1 LNYFSQ
7 LIFHLQLVGDELNQT
22 AAAAAAIE
30 EQETIGQVSP
40 SSHPKSNIYLIGLMK
55 LCCAAYSY
63 RNLNVMKL
71 IAVSK

>member
-7 LIFHLQLVGDELNQT
+7 LILHLQLVGDELNQT
-22 AAAAAAIE
+22 AAAAIE